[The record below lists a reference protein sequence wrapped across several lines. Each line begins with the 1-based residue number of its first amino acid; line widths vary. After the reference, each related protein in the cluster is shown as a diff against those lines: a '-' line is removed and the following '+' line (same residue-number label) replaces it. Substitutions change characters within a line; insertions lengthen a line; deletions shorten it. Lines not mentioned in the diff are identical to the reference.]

1 MMVKIKAQMA
11 ELVDALVSGTS
22 VRKDVEVRVFFW
34 APNFKQSF
42 FKGCFFISMSIV
54 CNRQIDF
61 LDYVFIFFISTINCF
76 CFSVSHLRHE
86 LSGRVVLK
94 AV

>member
-34 APNFKQSF
+34 APNLKQSF
-42 FKGCFFISMSIV
+42 LRGCFFISILLCV
-54 CNRQIDF
+54 NKPIDF
-61 LDYVFIFFISTINCF
+61 LDCVFIFFISTINCF
-76 CFSVSHLRHE
+76 CFSVSHLRHG
-86 LSGRVVLK
+86 LSGRVV
-94 AV
+94 